1 MGYRKVELTFSAVFF
16 LLGMLLFIHTFDSAY
31 AVLETDLSKGPV
43 FFPRIV
49 LTVWMGCSLAIFINA
64 FFKKD
69 STKEF
74 LWGKVLPGW
83 HLIGVFVLLYDL
95 IGFIAAGLIFFFSMA
110 LFMGYRNT
118 KILIPTVFSYV
129 LILYFIF
136 TRVLGFVLPGLPGL
150 GG

>member
-1 MGYRKVELTFSAVFF
+1 MLT
-16 LLGMLLFIHTFDSAY
+16 
-31 AVLETDLSKGPV
+31 
-43 FFPRIV
+43 
-49 LTVWMGCSLAIFINA
+49 
-64 FFKKD
+64 
-69 STKEF
+69 
-74 LWGKVLPGW
+74 GW
-83 HLIGVFVLLYDL
+83 LLIGVFVLLYDL

-118 KILIPTVFSYV
+118 KILVPTVFSYV